1 MSPTI
6 YYILCVLLSL
16 MVLGGI
22 SMMSRVK
29 TAVMGNT
36 LSAVAM
42 LGGIILTLLYNEI
55 LPAWSV
61 YIFLIIGAGIGWTMA
76 QRVKMIQMPQMVALL
91 NGVGGAASAL
101 VGILSLAA
109 VGINPNNNTASDYP
123 VFTQAT
129 GMLALTVGMITLVGS
144 LIAAG
149 KLHKVLP
156 QRPVVWPNH
165 SMLTSLLLIL
175 TVGFV
180 VLGSVSIEG
189 FPLFSIHKM
198 NGNKSGFIYLK
209 LNT

>member
-42 LGGIILTLLYNEI
+42 LGGIILTLVYNEI

-109 VGINPNNNTASDYP
+109 IGINPNNNTAADYP
-123 VFTQAT
+123 IFSQAT
-129 GMLALTVGMITLVGS
+129 WRYDY
-144 LIAAG
+144 
-149 KLHKVLP
+149 P
-156 QRPVVWPNH
+156 RR
-165 SMLTSLLLIL
+165 
-175 TVGFV
+175 
-180 VLGSVSIEG
+180 
-189 FPLFSIHKM
+189 
-198 NGNKSGFIYLK
+198 
-209 LNT
+209 